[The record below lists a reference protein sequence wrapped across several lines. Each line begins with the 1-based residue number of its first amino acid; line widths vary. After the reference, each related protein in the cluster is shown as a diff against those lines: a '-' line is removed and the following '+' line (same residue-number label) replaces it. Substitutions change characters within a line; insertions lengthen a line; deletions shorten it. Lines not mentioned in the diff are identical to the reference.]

1 MCKKQTSQTGFKFI
15 AFFSCKTIFCKDI
28 TIYLGRTALGVEL
41 KVSDRTHGV
50 EYAIRDIT
58 AYARKY
64 KTSGK
69 EIIYLNIGDPVRF
82 DFKTPDHI
90 KRALVDAVIRD
101 ENYYTDSEGL
111 PELRLAIAKKESEK
125 GFNATEED
133 IIVTNG
139 VSEGL
144 DMTMASIVDPSAEV
158 LMPGPYYPPYASYA
172 KFYGGRP
179 VEFTLHEDGR
189 PNLEDLRGK
198 ITARSRALCIIS
210 PNNPTGEVFD
220 RKSLQQLI
228 DIATEYELYVI
239 CDEIYDK
246 IVFDSQ
252 FTGIGKVAKDAPIIL
267 LNGFSKAYLMSGWRC
282 GYICMNSSS
291 KKLGA
296 LREDIPKLARVRI
309 AANLPVQIAAVQ
321 ALQGSQEH
329 IPKMVDKL
337 RTRRDYVV
345 KRLNAMGIQ
354 CKVPHGAFYI
364 FAKINLDSR
373 WKDDKQFVIDLL
385 NNTGVLTV
393 HGSGFGSTYGSGHFR
408 IVYLPPEEMLEK
420 AMDKLERFLNTK

>member
-1 MCKKQTSQTGFKFI
+1 M
-15 AFFSCKTIFCKDI
+15 
-28 TIYLGRTALGVEL
+28 

-50 EYAIRDIT
+50 EYAIRDIA

-64 KTSGK
+64 KASGK
-69 EIIYLNIGDPVRF
+69 EIIYLNIGDPVKF
-82 DFKTPDHI
+82 DFQTPEHI
-90 KRALVDAVIRD
+90 KKALVDAVMRD

-111 PELRLAIAKKESEK
+111 PELRQAIVEKESEK
-125 GFNATEED
+125 GLDVTED
-133 IIVTNG
+133 DVIVTNG

-144 DMTMASIVDPSAEV
+144 DMTMASIVDPNSEV

-172 KFYGGRP
+172 KFYGGKP
-179 VEFTLHEDGR
+179 VEFKLHSDGK
-189 PNLEDLRGK
+189 PDLEDLRSK
-198 ITARSRALCIIS
+198 ITPRSRALCIIS

-220 RKSLQQLI
+220 RKSLQQLV
-228 DIATEYELYVI
+228 DIATEHNLYVI

-252 FTGIGKVAKDAPIIL
+252 FTGIGKVAKDAPVIL

-282 GYICMNSSS
+282 GYIAMNSNS
-291 KKLGA
+291 KKLAG

-321 ALQGSQEH
+321 ALKGPQTH
-329 IPKMVDKL
+329 IPKMVEKL
-337 RTRRDYVV
+337 RSRRDYVV
-345 KRLNAMGIQ
+345 KRLTAMGMQ
-354 CKVPHGAFYI
+354 CRVPRGAFYV
-364 FAKINLDSR
+364 FPKINLGTKWR
-373 WKDDKQFVIDLL
+373 DDQHFVIDLL

-393 HGSGFGSTYGSGHFR
+393 HGSGFGSTYGAGHFR

-420 AMDKLERFLNTK
+420 AMDKIERFVNK